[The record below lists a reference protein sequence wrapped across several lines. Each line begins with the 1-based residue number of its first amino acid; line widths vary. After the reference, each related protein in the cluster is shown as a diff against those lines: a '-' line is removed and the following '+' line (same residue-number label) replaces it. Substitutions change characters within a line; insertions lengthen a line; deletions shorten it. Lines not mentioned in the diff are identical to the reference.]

1 MLKTASLVN
10 CRKVHRL
17 KPMDKFDYALLLI
30 SWQVRLLFSRSIFK
44 MRIEVTYFG
53 QFYSPE
59 LQGNIQNNFAFLKK
73 TSFCFENYSIS
84 LSYWQCHT
92 AGKGLHSLKEVWE
105 PELGEMKTFFSY
117 SSASL
122 HFETFLLSC
131 VGHDP
136 CMCRF
141 LQSMVSVWF
150 YV

>member
-1 MLKTASLVN
+1 MRTARYFGEVFSIVPVLLFKISEYFTSKKSDNINEMLKTASLVN

-84 LSYWQCHT
+84 LSY
-92 AGKGLHSLKEVWE
+92 
-105 PELGEMKTFFSY
+105 
-117 SSASL
+117 
-122 HFETFLLSC
+122 
-131 VGHDP
+131 
-136 CMCRF
+136 
-141 LQSMVSVWF
+141 
-150 YV
+150 

>member
-1 MLKTASLVN
+1 MSYYSLAFAFSVASKVLELSPIVPQKKVRTARYFGEVFSIVPVLLFKISEYFTSKKSDNINEMLKTASLVN

-73 TSFCFENYSIS
+73 TSLCFENYSIS
-84 LSYWQCHT
+84 L
-92 AGKGLHSLKEVWE
+92 
-105 PELGEMKTFFSY
+105 
-117 SSASL
+117 
-122 HFETFLLSC
+122 
-131 VGHDP
+131 
-136 CMCRF
+136 
-141 LQSMVSVWF
+141 
-150 YV
+150 